1 MIRLHLSRKL
11 RLCFGPAL
19 LLLLTGLALDFGVTR
34 PQVAEVQALC
44 ARRAA
49 ASAQLS
55 ELAARDWAA
64 GRIHVRLGGDR
75 SADSLTACGNDL
87 EELARKIDAAGL
99 RRLEIVARETTR
111 EGNLLVARYTVRA
124 TGDFRQNLEFIR
136 LLETDARLTILDSFR
151 IEPVAGSYGLDA
163 AYDLRL
169 IDPFPPGGGAS

>member
-1 MIRLHLSRKL
+1 MIGLHLPGTL

-19 LLLLTGLALDFGVTR
+19 RLLLAGLALDFGLTR
-34 PQVAEVQALC
+34 PRVAEVQALC

-49 ASAQLS
+49 ASEQLS
-55 ELAARDWAA
+55 QLAARDWAA
-64 GRIHVRLGGDR
+64 GRIHVRLGGER
-75 SADSLTACGNDL
+75 SADSLTASGNDL

-111 EGNLLVARYTVRA
+111 EGNLLVARYSVRVA
-124 TGDFRQNLEFIR
+124 GDFRQNLEFVR
-136 LLETDARLTILDSFR
+136 LLETDARLTLLDSFR

-169 IDPFPPGGGAS
+169 IDPIPAGGAAS